1 MPASESAPF
10 VIENGQ
16 GLNNANTFVSVEYAD
31 AYVATY
37 GNDSLWLASSAAEK
51 RDALR
56 QASRWLSMRHRFYGE
71 TVRIDQALA
80 FPRFGL
86 FDENGF
92 FVTHETVPLRVQE
105 ATVVVAIAIRN
116 NTFAPFPAEPAES
129 NVTSESISVGPISL
143 STGYAGARTT
153 GIETQLPLV
162 RQLLRPFLLPTQ
174 PRVTRG

>member
-1 MPASESAPF
+1 MPASEDAPF

-37 GNDSLWLASSAAEK
+37 GNDSLWLASTPAEK

-56 QASRWLSMRHRFYGE
+56 QASRWISTKHRYLGE
-71 TVRIDQALA
+71 SVRIDQALA

-86 FDENGF
+86 FDDNGY

-105 ATVVVAIAIRN
+105 ATVVVALAIRN
-116 NTFAPFPAEPAES
+116 NTFIAFPAEPAES
-129 NVTSESISVGPISL
+129 NITSDSITVGPISL
-143 STGYAGARTT
+143 STSYEGARTT
-153 GIETQLPLV
+153 SVETQLPLAK
-162 RQLLRPFLLPTQ
+162 QLLRPFLIPGRRTLS
-174 PRVTRG
+174 RG